1 MPVRG
6 SGSDARAGFKA
17 PNGKHCGMKRFW
29 WLAAFSLVLSID
41 GFGAERDADDPDD
54 GVKREER
61 QERLMEL
68 HCRDDLDRPESW
80 LDRSHAYM
88 SQRLCEPAAW
98 FDGFFG
104 DPRAL
109 EETPVGTFIRMRNA
123 LEWDQSEGWSYGLRV
138 RANIE
143 LPRVSDRVRLLVS
156 RDEDLSG
163 ELRDGPAATDRDDRT
178 RLGLRFIASEQ
189 ARSQLDFDG
198 TIRISS
204 GALNPRV
211 RARYRYVHGLTY
223 NTLARA
229 TQTVFW
235 ERADGFG
242 TTSRLDWEWLP
253 DRDRLVR
260 WTGEGTVSE
269 GSDGVDWQ
277 TSVIAFQQL
286 DLRTALRSE
295 IGAFG
300 YTSPQFDTEEYFVAL
315 RLRRQFARPWLFYE
329 IQPERAWPLDLDTGR
344 RGADWRLT
352 FTLEIQFENER
363 SRERRRLEYFGE
375 EHQRLP
381 PEMIEEPIPVEAP
394 GEGGIDP
401 VLEGSDED
409 EGDDDDTPEQAPPA
423 SDGG

>member
-1 MPVRG
+1 
-6 SGSDARAGFKA
+6 
-17 PNGKHCGMKRFW
+17 MKRFLSW
-29 WLAAFSLVLSID
+29 SVVLVIAGSLA
-41 GFGAERDADDPDD
+41 G
-54 GVKREER
+54 GVRSESSEDVYIEDREER
-61 QERLMEL
+61 QEQLMAL

-138 RANIE
+138 RANLE

-163 ELRDGPAATDRDDRT
+163 ELRDGPTAAEGDDRT
-178 RLGLRFIASEQ
+178 RLGLRFIATER
-189 ARSQLDFDG
+189 ARSQLDLDG
-198 TIRISS
+198 TIRVSS

-211 RARYRYVHGLTY
+211 RARYRYVHGLTD

-235 ERADGFG
+235 ERADGLG

-260 WTGEGTVSE
+260 WTGEGTFSE
-269 GSDGVDWQ
+269 GSDGVDWR
-277 TSVIAFQQL
+277 TSITAFRQL

-295 IGAFG
+295 VGAFG

-329 IQPERAWPLDLDTGR
+329 IQPERAWPLDLDTGK

-352 FTLEIQFENER
+352 FTLEIQFENQR
-363 SRERRRLEYFGE
+363 SREQRMRRYFGE
-375 EHQRLP
+375 EPERLP
-381 PEMIEEPIPVEAP
+381 AELMLEPIPVEAP
-394 GEGGIDP
+394 GEDGIDD
-401 VLEGSDED
+401 VLEDNGESDEIQ
-409 EGDDDDTPEQAPPA
+409 EVPEP
-423 SDGG
+423 